1 MLRHSFR
8 EADDD
13 LPVLDTSGFQNV
25 DCSAIIP
32 PDLRC
37 TEESKILLCFLL
49 CVLPLGGSDFS
60 LIPAAAYVLFQGQG
74 QLRTEWCHIS
84 ALAGSWT
91 VCPVQLPD
99 QEIQQPVGVQPITA
113 FRMGSYFLI
122 IINIDTFFTLRDL
135 ERPLFQ
141 LIQLQRSIRFP
152 WTSRPPLHTPCR
164 PLRRID
170 FPWTREKRVETGY
183 FGILPQLDIIR
194 WQKEIVRC

>member
-1 MLRHSFR
+1 MRCHPLR
-8 EADDD
+8 EVNYD
-13 LPVLDTSGFQNV
+13 LSIPDTPGIQNA

-37 TEESKILLCFLL
+37 AEEPQVILNFLL
-49 CVLPLGGSDFS
+49 RILPLRGGDLS
-60 LIPAAAYVLFQGQG
+60 LITAAAYVLFQGQG

-152 WTSRPPLHTPCR
+152 WTSRPPLRTPCR

-170 FPWTREKRVETGY
+170 FSWKREKRVETGY